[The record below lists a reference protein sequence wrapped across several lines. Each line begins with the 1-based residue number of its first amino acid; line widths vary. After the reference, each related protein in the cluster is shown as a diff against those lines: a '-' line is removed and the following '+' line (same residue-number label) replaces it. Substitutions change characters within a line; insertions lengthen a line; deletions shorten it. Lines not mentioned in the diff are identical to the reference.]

1 MEQNTIRKCGI
12 LLHISSLPAFDL
24 CFDFINF
31 LKDSNQSYW
40 QILATNP
47 VMKELSSYKCY
58 SAFAGDI
65 RRYIGKKR
73 SDIDYEAFIEE
84 NQY

>member
-1 MEQNTIRKCGI
+1 
-12 LLHISSLPAFDL
+12 
-24 CFDFINF
+24 
-31 LKDSNQSYW
+31 
-40 QILATNP
+40 
-47 VMKELSSYKCY
+47 MKELSSYKCY

-84 NQY
+84 NQYWLCDYSLFNKIKDSTSSNNLYKNNYIKKKGGQ